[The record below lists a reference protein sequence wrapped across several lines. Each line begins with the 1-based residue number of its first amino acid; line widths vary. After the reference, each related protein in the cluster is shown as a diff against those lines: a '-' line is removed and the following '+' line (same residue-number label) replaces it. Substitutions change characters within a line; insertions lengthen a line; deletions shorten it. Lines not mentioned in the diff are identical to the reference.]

1 MEIEPVYNFLQILE
15 NPGETQKQIEKDK
28 TMLKKFYKSVQKL
41 LEKKSVKLFDYL
53 VHKQVQLELLKCF
66 SLPEDQYQ
74 KLPVGIQRIKV
85 CGSIYG
91 LLFRIISNWSTYES
105 IRDDVEIQGILT
117 FFKKLR
123 ISTTE
128 IKLPQPQSS
137 SYLVIKRSVTA
148 ESQKESPILVEK
160 YGMVVLSY
168 LLDIFDT
175 NIKRSMHTRP
185 GSPKI
190 EAGEDVRVVQ
200 QRGSQLKRGPS
211 FFDRTEEQ
219 EKQIQKKK
227 NIFGY
232 ECTYVW
238 LIRYITDVT
247 GSPDVFL
254 GLLDGLIKE
263 VVEQEKDLY
272 QRISD
277 MVPHNDEEPKEKILL
292 QLYLGQGFKNEGM
305 EDLLV
310 EKFENSVAHF
320 LFLQKNTATLLP
332 RKLRMPISNETI
344 FSWMGLLDSM
354 IGQLF
359 YKSSAPE
366 HQDLLTCYIEKFKD
380 TDTQNFLEWFQ
391 KMVLC
396 LYDKK
401 DAVDLK
407 EEIFDLVDTLIDNFI
422 QQLSPQDKKVLSQYI
437 TTNMKP
443 TNIIQSFQENKT
455 TNIIQSFQENKTTN
469 IIQSFQ
475 ENKTDNSTTGLV
487 MFVLFILLI

>member
-1 MEIEPVYNFLQILE
+1 MEIEPVYNFLEILE
-15 NPGETQKQIEKDK
+15 NPDETQKQIEKDK
-28 TMLKKFYKSVQKL
+28 TSLKKFYESVQTL
-41 LEKKSVKLFDYL
+41 LEEKSVKLFDYL
-53 VHKQVQLELLKCF
+53 VHKQLQLELLKCF
-66 SLPEDQYQ
+66 FLPEDQYQ

-91 LLFRIISNWSTYES
+91 LLFRIISNWSTHQS
-105 IRDDVEIQGILT
+105 IRDDDEVQRILT
-117 FFKKLR
+117 FLKELTL
-123 ISTTE
+123 STTE
-128 IKLPQPQSS
+128 IKYQANPSS
-137 SYLVIKRSVTA
+137 PPIVITRKHTA
-148 ESQKESPILVEK
+148 EGQKESPILVEK
-160 YGMVVLSY
+160 YSMVVLSY

-175 NIKRSMHTRP
+175 NITRSMHTRP

-190 EAGEDVRVVQ
+190 ELVEEERIVQ
-200 QRGSQLKRGPS
+200 VSGKKPRLKRAKS
-211 FFDRTEEQ
+211 FFEQTEEQ
-219 EKQIQKKK
+219 EKQTQKKK

-310 EKFENSVAHF
+310 EKFKNSVARF

-332 RKLRMPISNETI
+332 RKLPMPISKETI
-344 FSWMGLLDSM
+344 FSWMGIVDTL

-380 TDTQNFLEWFQ
+380 TDTKNFLEWFQ

-396 LYDKK
+396 LN

-422 QQLSPQDKKVLSQYI
+422 SQIILSADEKVLSQLPQYI

-443 TNIIQSFQENKT
+443 
-455 TNIIQSFQENKTTN
+455 TN

>member
-1 MEIEPVYNFLQILE
+1 MEIEPVYNFLETLE
-15 NPGETQKQIEKDK
+15 NPDETQKQIEKDK
-28 TMLKKFYKSVQKL
+28 TLLKEFYESVQKL

-105 IRDDVEIQGILT
+105 IRHDDDVQRILT
-117 FFKKLR
+117 FFKELTL
-123 ISTTE
+123 STTE
-128 IKLPQPQSS
+128 IKLSPSS
-137 SYLVIKRSVTA
+137 PVLITRKHTA
-148 ESQKESPILVEK
+148 EGQKESPILVEK
-160 YGMVVLSY
+160 YSMVVLSY

-175 NIKRSMHTRP
+175 NITRSMHTRP

-190 EAGEDVRVVQ
+190 EAVEEVRIVKQ
-200 QRGSQLKRGPS
+200 SGPQLKRAKS

-219 EKQIQKKK
+219 EKQIQKKQ

-277 MVPHNDEEPKEKILL
+277 MDIHNDEEPKEKILL
-292 QLYLGQGFKNEGM
+292 QLYLGQGFKNEDM
-305 EDLLV
+305 EGLLID
-310 EKFENSVAHF
+310 KFQNSVARF
-320 LFLQKNTATLLP
+320 LFLQKNTATLLS

-366 HQDLLTCYIEKFKD
+366 HLDLLTCYIEKFKD

-396 LYDKK
+396 LDEKK

-407 EEIFDLVDTLIDNFI
+407 EEIFGLIEILIDNFI

-455 TNIIQSFQENKTTN
+455 TNIIQSFQENKT
-469 IIQSFQ
+469 
-475 ENKTDNSTTGLV
+475 DNSTTGLV

>member
-1 MEIEPVYNFLQILE
+1 MEIEPLYNFLEILKSSD
-15 NPGETQKQIEKDK
+15 ETQKQIEKDK
-28 TMLKKFYKSVQKL
+28 TSLKKFYESVQKL
-41 LEKKSVKLFDYL
+41 LKEKSVKLFDYL

-66 SLPEDQYQ
+66 FLPEDIYQ

-91 LLFRIISNWSTYES
+91 LLFRIISNWSTHQS
-105 IRDDVEIQGILT
+105 IRDDEVQRILT
-117 FFKKLR
+117 FFKELS

-128 IKLPQPQSS
+128 IKYQANLSS
-137 SYLVIKRSVTA
+137 PPIVITRKHTA
-148 ESQKESPILVEK
+148 EGQKESPILIEK
-160 YGMVVLSY
+160 YSMVVLSY

-175 NIKRSMHTRP
+175 NITRSMHTRS

-190 EAGEDVRVVQ
+190 AAPVEEEIVVQ
-200 QRGSQLKRGPS
+200 QSGGEKPRLKRAKS

-219 EKQIQKKK
+219 EEQEKQDQKKQK

-238 LIRYITDVT
+238 LIRYITDGT

-263 VVEQEKDLY
+263 VVERDNDLY

-277 MVPHNDEEPKEKILL
+277 MVLQKDSSSMDEETKEKILL

-305 EDLLV
+305 EGLLR
-310 EKFENSVAHF
+310 EKFEYSVARF

-332 RKLRMPISNETI
+332 RKLSMPISNETI
-344 FSWMGLLDSM
+344 FSWMGILDTL

-359 YKSSAPE
+359 YKSSTPE
-366 HQDLLTCYIEKFKD
+366 GQDLLTCYMEKFKD
-380 TDTQNFLEWFQ
+380 TDTQNFLEWLQ

-396 LYDKK
+396 LDEK
-401 DAVDLK
+401 DDAADLK
-407 EEIFDLVDTLIDNFI
+407 EEIFGLINILINNFV
-422 QQLSPQDKKVLSQYI
+422 QQLSPPDRKLLSQYI
-437 TTNMKP
+437 TTTMSP
-443 TNIIQSFQENKT
+443 TNIIQSFQK
-455 TNIIQSFQENKTTN
+455 K
-469 IIQSFQ
+469 
-475 ENKTDNSTTGLV
+475 KTDYSTTGLV